1 MPYPSSVTVNF
12 DSLVSATLNNTRSR
26 RYDQIF
32 RKSVFWAW
40 LHQAGRKEMIDGGV
54 KIQRALDYAVNGT
67 VKSYNGYDPVDLTPQ
82 DHMTS
87 LLEDLKEV
95 AGSVVISRRE
105 ERQNSGRAQIINLL
119 TSKIENLDRSFG
131 QKMNEMVL
139 APTGTSLVA
148 GNSDKDLRPITEWI
162 STAANTVGNIAEGTY
177 SWWAPQRKQ
186 AASANNTAQTLSN
199 FKQELRNF
207 YNTCS
212 KHNDGT
218 PDLVITSQ
226 AMAEKYEQSLEGQVR
241 YNDTK
246 FANLGFETVKLYSAA
261 VAWDQVCPRSTAN
274 STTQRL
280 WSDATTDDDL
290 DHIAY
295 FVNSQFFKLCVDS
308 QTDLVNRPFM
318 DSVDQ
323 TAKSALVLFMGQLI
337 CTNRR
342 AQGVL
347 YAADVSAITG

>member
-1 MPYPSSVTVNF
+1 MPYISSTVNF
-12 DSLVSATLNNTRSR
+12 DSLVSATLNNTRSQ

-40 LHQAGRKEMIDGGV
+40 LHQAGRKELIDGGV
-54 KIQRALDYAVNGT
+54 RIQRALEYAVNGT

-162 STAANTVGNIAEGTY
+162 STAANTVGGVSETTN
-177 SWWAPQRKQ
+177 SWWAPQRKLADSQ
-186 AASANNTAQTLSN
+186 SNTAQTMSN
-199 FKQELRNF
+199 FKQELRHF

-212 KHNDGT
+212 RHNDGT
-218 PDLVITSQ
+218 PDLVLTSQ
-226 AMAEKYEQSLEGQVR
+226 AVAEKYEQSLEGQVR
-241 YNDTK
+241 YNDTR

-261 VAWDQVCPRSTAN
+261 VAWDQIVPRSSVG
-274 STTQRL
+274 STTVNL
-280 WSDATTDDDL
+280 HSIDTTDNTY
-290 DHIAY
+290 DHLAY

-347 YAADVSAITG
+347 YGIDVSAITG